1 MTISCLDNSTPE
13 TVGFGGKVGVN
24 GGEVLQSNIANKTP
38 KGSVA
43 IKSSNDRLQLVY
55 RYRGIRE
62 YLSLGLPDNPNNRK
76 YAQSVASKIEL
87 DILSANYDRTKE
99 RYKHFQS
106 KPKIE
111 RIHKLELL
119 ELWSKYVE
127 YKRPQVSLNTIAN
140 TYRQVERWLN
150 RMPYKSVDDA
160 VKIRDYLLKE
170 STPYSTHRV
179 INQLNGCCQWAIKSK
194 LLNHN
199 PFTGL
204 ARGLIVKSKSEI
216 EYFTQPERSRIIE
229 YFKLH
234 SPHYASFVEFMFRTG
249 CRPSEALA
257 LQWGDI
263 SSGCDRI
270 LFSRSLTADEY
281 GSKITV
287 KLGLK
292 TQSSRSI
299 SCGKTLTTF
308 LLSIVP
314 EDRAATDL
322 LFPSPRNTY
331 INLPN
336 FTDRHWKPA
345 LKQLALKYRSFY
357 KVRHTAITHALDTLD
372 AKDVAALVG
381 NSANVIY
388 ARYAGIREDLKTP
401 DF

>member
-1 MTISCLDNSTPE
+1 MP
-13 TVGFGGKVGVN
+13 
-24 GGEVLQSNIANKTP
+24 KTP

-43 IKSSNDRLQLVY
+43 IKVSNDRLQLVY
-55 RYRGIRE
+55 RYLGRRT
-62 YLSLGLPDNPNNRK
+62 YLSLGLPDSKTNRT
-76 YAQSVASKIEL
+76 YAQSIASKIQM
-87 DILSANYDRTKE
+87 DMLSGNYDTTQSNYKE
-99 RYKHFQS
+99 FQS
-106 KPKIE
+106 EPKAE
-111 RIHKLELL
+111 RFKRIELL
-119 ELWSKYVE
+119 ELWDKYVE

-140 TYRQVERWLN
+140 TYRQVERWLK

-160 VKIRDYLLKE
+160 VKVRDYLLKE
-170 STPYSTHRV
+170 STPYSTRRI

-194 LLNHN
+194 LLDCN
-199 PFTGL
+199 PFAGL
-204 ARGLIVKSKSEI
+204 AKGLIVKQKGEI
-216 EYFTQPERSRIIE
+216 EYFTESERSRIIE

-234 SPHYASFVEFMFRTG
+234 NMHYAPFVEFMFRTG

-263 SSGCDRI
+263 SDGCDRI
-270 LFSRSLTADEY
+270 LFSRSLTANEY
-281 GSKITV
+281 GSKVTV
-287 KLGLK
+287 KEGLK

-299 SCGKTLTTF
+299 SCGKTLIVF
-308 LLSIVP
+308 LKLIRH
-314 EDRAATDL
+314 EDWEAQDL
-322 LFPSPRNTY
+322 LFPSPHGKH

-381 NSANVIY
+381 NSADVIY
-388 ARYAGIREDLKTP
+388 RNYAGIKEGLTTP